1 MRSFLDTSVL
11 IAAFQTFH
19 QHHAPSFELLRRS
32 RPGESACG
40 VHSLAE
46 VYSTLTSMPP
56 PYRVS
61 GDQAMLFIGGLPERL
76 SVVGLDRREY
86 LRVLEESAA
95 AGVAGGAVYDALLG
109 ACAVKAGT
117 RVLYTWNVRDFLRL
131 SAAIS
136 ERVRRPGE

>member
-46 VYSTLTSMPP
+46 AYSTLTSMPP
-56 PYRVS
+56 PYCVS

-86 LRVLEESAA
+86 LGVLEESAA
-95 AGVAGGAVYDALLG
+95 AGIAGGAVYDALLG
-109 ACAVKAGT
+109 ACAVKAGA
-117 RVLYTWNVRDFLRL
+117 RVLYT
-131 SAAIS
+131 
-136 ERVRRPGE
+136 

>member
-19 QHHAPSFELLRRS
+19 QHHGPSFELLRRS
-32 RPGESACG
+32 QPADSACG
-40 VHSLAE
+40 LHSLVE
-46 VYSTLTSMPP
+46 VYATLTSMPP

-61 GDQAMLFIGGLPERL
+61 GDQAMLFVGGLPERL

-95 AGVAGGAVYDALLG
+95 AGIAGGTVYDALLG
-109 ACAVKAGT
+109 ACAVKAGA
-117 RVLYTWNVRDFLRL
+117 RFLYTWNIKDFLRL
-131 SAAIS
+131 PAAVSA
-136 ERVRRPGE
+136 RVKRPGE